1 MMIREFATSW
11 SELKGEIIIVTA
23 QDPSKKEIL
32 LNTMSP
38 EAVRKYN
45 SALRRRT
52 TQFLYYDPAVV
63 DLTGRIREYYKQRGE
78 KVPTSADA
86 EHLAYAIHY
95 KVDEFHTFDKGKKG
109 GADLLAMD
117 GNVAGHSLDLQA
129 AVQAGAARVQV
140 VQVSPTST
148 WSLARQ
154 RSMLVVTELGARS
167 LWEACRGAS

>member
-1 MMIREFATSW
+1 MLISW
-11 SELKGEIIIVTA
+11 LMNETLPDPNDDQGVRDVMERAEKGEIIIVTA

-117 GNVAGHSLDLQA
+117 GNVAGHSLRICKPPFKQA
-129 AVQAGAARVQV
+129 Q
-140 VQVSPTST
+140 
-148 WSLARQ
+148 
-154 RSMLVVTELGARS
+154 LVFK
-167 LWEACRGAS
+167 